1 VGNTVRIILVDDH
14 PMMRDGLRFTIHAQ
28 PDMQVV
34 AEAGN
39 GVAALEMVKLHK
51 PDLVLMDISMP
62 GDNGLEVSRRLRSE
76 FPDIK
81 IIIMSGLADEDYVSQ
96 AIKSSLNGYL
106 LKANAPQELIS
117 AIRAVMSGHTFLSP
131 EITTAVMGVYKG
143 LIHEKESAS
152 QSLLSARELQ
162 VLKLIA
168 EGLRAKEIADRL
180 NIGVKTVD
188 TYRARLMTKLNC
200 GSTAELVRYA
210 IREKIVSN

>member
-1 VGNTVRIILVDDH
+1 VGNAIRIILVDDH
-14 PMMRDGLRFTIHAQ
+14 PMMRDGLRFAVQTQ

-39 GVAALEMVKLHK
+39 GATAIELVKTHQ
-51 PDLVLMDISMP
+51 PDVVLMDISMP
-62 GDNGLEVSRRLRSE
+62 GDNGLEVSRQIRAA
-76 FPDIK
+76 FPNIK
-81 IIIMSGLADEDYVSQ
+81 IIILSALADEEYVSQ
-96 AIKSSLNGYL
+96 AIQSNLNGYL
-106 LKANAPQELIS
+106 LKANASQELIT
-117 AIRAVMSGHTFLSP
+117 AIRAVISGHTFLSP
-131 EITTAVMGVYKG
+131 EITTAVMGVYKD
-143 LIHEKESAS
+143 LIHAKESAS
-152 QSLLSARELQ
+152 QSLLSERELQ

-180 NIGVKTVD
+180 KIGVKTVD